1 MKSPRPDRARPDGG
15 RPDRGRPEREA
26 TPFAYGRIAELY
38 DTWLRVFGFKRG
50 VEQFLERVD
59 WRLPSR
65 PRMLD
70 AGAGTGINSFWFL
83 RRFPDSEVVAF
94 DIDRRMLA
102 VLARSARRLGGVRHR
117 LTVAHGDLRAPDV
130 LTRLDTG
137 QAVMLAE
144 HSFDAVVVGA
154 ALEHVPLDGALQ
166 RLARLLRPGG
176 LFLNVGVRPGPPG
189 AMLGRI
195 YHFRPYTT
203 GEILRFLA
211 HLGFV
216 DAGVLRLEPVDF
228 PANLTRIAVIAR
240 KG

>member
-1 MKSPRPDRARPDGG
+1 VKSSRPDRARPDRG
-15 RPDRGRPEREA
+15 RPDREA

-70 AGAGTGINSFWFL
+70 AGAGINSLWFL
-83 RRFPDSEVVAF
+83 RRFPDSAVVAF

-102 VLARSARRLGGVRHR
+102 VLARSARRLGGLRHR
-117 LTVAHGDLRAPDV
+117 LTVAHGDLRAPAV

-154 ALEHVPLDGALQ
+154 ALEHVPLDGALE

-203 GEILRFLA
+203 GEILRFLS

-216 DAGVLRLEPVDF
+216 DAAVLRLVPADF

-240 KG
+240 KA